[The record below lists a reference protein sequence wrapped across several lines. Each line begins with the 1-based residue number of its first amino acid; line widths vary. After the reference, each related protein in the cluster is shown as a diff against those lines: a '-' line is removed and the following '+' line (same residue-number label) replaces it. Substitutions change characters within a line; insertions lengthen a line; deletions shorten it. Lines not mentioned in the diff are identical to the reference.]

1 MADPF
6 APQEF
11 SRNLIDDLL
20 EQADRDLELERK
32 RQESIIT
39 SEEPEAVLSGLS
51 KVEKQIE
58 NEPEEVQRSVL
69 DKAYS
74 PGYFDRGVRGG
85 NINRPMQEY
94 SPVKNQQ
101 EKKQPFS
108 ETLYESLASG
118 SARLGHGLATAPG
131 FIYSLASLPQK
142 GLAKIP
148 GLEFMDDG
156 TREME
161 EYLINN
167 PVATYYKEQADHYRE
182 ENTRYDQGIT
192 DYIKEGNIVDALGLT
207 VSSIVESIPVTASIM
222 AGGYYGLAPKVMVP
236 IVTAVT
242 GGSKN
247 ATLLEEMPE
256 MADDTRI
263 LNALVDGLSEGV
275 FEQMGSAGIGR
286 TLKKVRSDLARTLG
300 RKEGDKVLKETIKK
314 TFQDKS
320 SRYIVP
326 KAMNQ
331 EGWEEFAT
339 TVMQNLNAQLTGE
352 DPDRELFEG
361 AVDSYIVGAGSGG
374 ALSAPTAIQVRGQ
387 RKQLEAQQQEA
398 EEIQSRVNNIETDQD
413 VRRLAS
419 ELNIKDQQKEGTDF
433 VGKLINKAESE
444 SGVTIE
450 REFLDRTM
458 ADEIQDE
465 ELSDEQV
472 KEILTDHGISEDAN
486 PEDLMV
492 VGRTSDGVIRISTAG
507 TADRMADEFVA
518 VNEEMSEVFY
528 NAEVENRGEE
538 FTNEIKEERK
548 NFYEATGETDKG
560 ESDQEWFSSTAV
572 RFAVQGKVHQSI
584 GARLRDVFD
593 RFVAQAKLILRDSFR
608 LRKAIR
614 EGKVSESLIQKLE
627 QATDFKTVGK
637 KVKQAKKVQQ
647 VAKIEGRKAT
657 PDGGVTY
664 RISEVGKVDP
674 VGVFVIGA
682 DMVARDLDGKLN
694 PFGLRY
700 TENFQGFQLSKAG
713 ATKLVKN
720 GKEGFNTVAVI
731 AYDDIKGS
739 QVANPSFQN
748 RVKEKLIKVI
758 GKRRLNKLLK
768 ENNNNVQ
775 VISGIVNKEIQE
787 ANKNKA
793 KKDKKEKINLTEIAK
808 DNAEPDSPQLR
819 RKIIYV
825 GTLKEIRTGKDRFE
839 KHDVYPAEQIFD
851 TLVELKEPIPIDDLI
866 ADLPDTDMRKKNWG
880 MLVTQTNFMM
890 TADES
895 NVSKQLMEMA
905 EIGQDVFT
913 GTPNP
918 DYQFFSRETETI
930 TPEEAVDRSEGE
942 RQFKARQFVSQ
953 VDEELGLGTATR
965 SSVGF
970 TEEYGDESSLVSRF
984 FGKQD
989 PELLEYRGA
998 LIGLMFNQIDV
1009 TTFIGDPDG
1018 KDSLLKITIP
1028 KTDLKTLKGA
1038 LTKLG
1043 VQNKT
1048 IRSRGN
1054 KQDILLWNFGDI
1066 DVNFI
1071 HAIAEKYNYEN
1082 YSEENGQF
1090 RFITDESSREKARER
1105 FIEIVQNY
1113 QSKTNKSLPKAFNKF
1128 LPDFYSRKAD
1138 RNKLQKQLKAKP
1150 KPSYRITESS
1160 YKLDSLDSFELFETA
1175 KKIFGTTENSKE
1187 AGYIL
1192 PDGTML
1198 DFSGKSEGGTPGVRA
1213 FDHRQINEVGY
1224 ELPKNIVKKLQEN
1237 NVDGIGMEEFI
1248 YHGAIRWMP
1257 EAGSFNLMNKPDP
1270 QQLSIMRKL
1279 TDDFYGEVIVE
1290 AQEGMKPI
1298 SRFDGQGL
1306 YREYD
1311 INTSFETIKRD
1322 INQFYTT
1329 GRQPSITQQF
1339 RGSYRLTQKNIV
1351 TPLAKVYQE
1360 QKGDKKSYTKKD
1372 FEQDLAKLG
1381 YSEDMIKTAKDLFGI
1396 IRIKQIETT
1405 EPTPIEKELK
1415 KLQEREI
1422 KKSEIRNR
1430 IKRAYRLGA
1439 NEKEKEIEKL
1449 QKIVTKY
1456 ARENLPKGLYQKSEV
1471 TGLLAKLRDAKRFR
1485 ELRTAM
1491 ERIDRVIDK
1500 VSKRSAL
1507 AKFNKVIKKKATVK
1521 KVGGIGRGKV
1531 GAEVQDIVNQ
1541 IREVH
1546 KMSPV
1551 EVEERLEVITK
1562 IIDANQDG
1570 EPTDQQSVDINIL
1583 MQYGG
1588 IKNKT
1593 PQQIAEATESLDALI
1608 TQGRMQIMDEQQAY
1622 GERMSVVRQKI
1633 LDVITGGEGGQTQA
1647 GAQKLGLKDEGFF
1660 KDLRKKLGD
1669 FDNDQQ
1675 SLEYIFDKLSRF
1687 DKGSKPLESFINEY
1701 FMPMIRQARIAEYN
1715 GIVEMQKMLQ
1725 ENASRIFGVKG
1736 KKLVKL
1742 LNENTV
1748 NTINID
1754 HYDSVSKEGIKGDF
1768 VTSTLTYNQA
1778 YKKWMELQDP
1788 TLSGTFEKMGWDV
1801 QKAIDQIEKQL
1812 PDKVLEWAKW
1822 QLYEFYPMYYA
1833 RVNETFRKR
1842 FYVNMPMNAMYSP
1855 ISRRVG
1861 ARADEGDD
1869 TLNKSKSPMG
1879 SVSSAGSLKGRV
1891 SNKEELAWIDGD
1903 TTLMKHITEME
1914 HFINYTDV
1922 MRELRSVFMS
1932 REISRS
1938 IRDFHGDK
1946 ISRVLNKFMDDIARG
1961 GVDRAQQIDW
1971 MDWMRANFSR
1981 SVIGANPVV
1990 FLKQL
1995 SSIPAYIADIPAS
2008 FWTKEFLKLT
2018 NPIEFRKMT
2027 KIISKSEVLKM
2038 RYDKGFDRDMM
2049 LALQNIKPGKAITGA
2064 NFFNNAMYALTKLGD
2079 KQAIYLGGYPV
2090 YKYHLKQALK
2100 AGKSRKKAEQFAMK
2114 KFEQAT
2120 LRSQQAGDVEDLAD
2134 FQRRGSI
2141 AKLFTMFMTSP
2152 NQYYRM
2158 VAGGYRNLYY
2168 GRGSKLENFR
2178 KIFVGQILLPSL
2190 FTFIGNGFDWET
2202 DEQVMSLFLFP
2213 FSGLLFWGQ
2222 GFEFA
2227 IRSAYRKA
2235 YPMGTVAI
2243 LDPFAH
2249 AGKGLSKLADD
2260 KTMDSEKVLMIAD
2273 QFIEGAS
2280 KVAGVPYGAVKRTA
2294 KGVMKV
2300 AKGESEAPVR
2310 QIIGFNMPTKKKP
2323 KKKKKK
2329 KKQFKIAF

>member
-1 MADPF
+1 MKD
-6 APQEF
+6 
-11 SRNLIDDLL
+11 
-20 EQADRDLELERK
+20 
-32 RQESIIT
+32 
-39 SEEPEAVLSGLS
+39 
-51 KVEKQIE
+51 
-58 NEPEEVQRSVL
+58 SV
-69 DKAYS
+69 
-74 PGYFDRGVRGG
+74 
-85 NINRPMQEY
+85 
-94 SPVKNQQ
+94 
-101 EKKQPFS
+101 
-108 ETLYESLASG
+108 
-118 SARLGHGLATAPG
+118 
-131 FIYSLASLPQK
+131 QK
-142 GLAKIP
+142 GQP
-148 GLEFMDDG
+148 TF
-156 TREME
+156 R
-161 EYLINN
+161 
-167 PVATYYKEQADHYRE
+167 
-182 ENTRYDQGIT
+182 IT
-192 DYIKEGNIVDALGLT
+192 
-207 VSSIVESIPVTASIM
+207 
-222 AGGYYGLAPKVMVP
+222 
-236 IVTAVT
+236 
-242 GGSKN
+242 
-247 ATLLEEMPE
+247 
-256 MADDTRI
+256 
-263 LNALVDGLSEGV
+263 
-275 FEQMGSAGIGR
+275 
-286 TLKKVRSDLARTLG
+286 
-300 RKEGDKVLKETIKK
+300 
-314 TFQDKS
+314 
-320 SRYIVP
+320 
-326 KAMNQ
+326 
-331 EGWEEFAT
+331 
-339 TVMQNLNAQLTGE
+339 
-352 DPDRELFEG
+352 
-361 AVDSYIVGAGSGG
+361 
-374 ALSAPTAIQVRGQ
+374 
-387 RKQLEAQQQEA
+387 
-398 EEIQSRVNNIETDQD
+398 
-413 VRRLAS
+413 
-419 ELNIKDQQKEGTDF
+419 
-433 VGKLINKAESE
+433 
-444 SGVTIE
+444 
-450 REFLDRTM
+450 
-458 ADEIQDE
+458 
-465 ELSDEQV
+465 
-472 KEILTDHGISEDAN
+472 
-486 PEDLMV
+486 
-492 VGRTSDGVIRISTAG
+492 
-507 TADRMADEFVA
+507 
-518 VNEEMSEVFY
+518 
-528 NAEVENRGEE
+528 
-538 FTNEIKEERK
+538 
-548 NFYEATGETDKG
+548 
-560 ESDQEWFSSTAV
+560 
-572 RFAVQGKVHQSI
+572 
-584 GARLRDVFD
+584 
-593 RFVAQAKLILRDSFR
+593 
-608 LRKAIR
+608 
-614 EGKVSESLIQKLE
+614 
-627 QATDFKTVGK
+627 
-637 KVKQAKKVQQ
+637 
-647 VAKIEGRKAT
+647 
-657 PDGGVTY
+657 
-664 RISEVGKVDP
+664 
-674 VGVFVIGA
+674 
-682 DMVARDLDGKLN
+682 
-694 PFGLRY
+694 
-700 TENFQGFQLSKAG
+700 
-713 ATKLVKN
+713 
-720 GKEGFNTVAVI
+720 
-731 AYDDIKGS
+731 
-739 QVANPSFQN
+739 
-748 RVKEKLIKVI
+748 
-758 GKRRLNKLLK
+758 
-768 ENNNNVQ
+768 
-775 VISGIVNKEIQE
+775 
-787 ANKNKA
+787 
-793 KKDKKEKINLTEIAK
+793 
-808 DNAEPDSPQLR
+808 
-819 RKIIYV
+819 
-825 GTLKEIRTGKDRFE
+825 
-839 KHDVYPAEQIFD
+839 
-851 TLVELKEPIPIDDLI
+851 
-866 ADLPDTDMRKKNWG
+866 
-880 MLVTQTNFMM
+880 
-890 TADES
+890 
-895 NVSKQLMEMA
+895 EMA
-905 EIGQDVFT
+905 E
-913 GTPNP
+913 
-918 DYQFFSRETETI
+918 
-930 TPEEAVDRSEGE
+930 
-942 RQFKARQFVSQ
+942 
-953 VDEELGLGTATR
+953 
-965 SSVGF
+965 
-970 TEEYGDESSLVSRF
+970 
-984 FGKQD
+984 
-989 PELLEYRGA
+989 
-998 LIGLMFNQIDV
+998 
-1009 TTFIGDPDG
+1009 
-1018 KDSLLKITIP
+1018 
-1028 KTDLKTLKGA
+1028 
-1038 LTKLG
+1038 
-1043 VQNKT
+1043 
-1048 IRSRGN
+1048 
-1054 KQDILLWNFGDI
+1054 
-1066 DVNFI
+1066 
-1071 HAIAEKYNYEN
+1071 
-1082 YSEENGQF
+1082 
-1090 RFITDESSREKARER
+1090 
-1105 FIEIVQNY
+1105 
-1113 QSKTNKSLPKAFNKF
+1113 
-1128 LPDFYSRKAD
+1128 
-1138 RNKLQKQLKAKP
+1138 
-1150 KPSYRITESS
+1150 
-1160 YKLDSLDSFELFETA
+1160 
-1175 KKIFGTTENSKE
+1175 
-1187 AGYIL
+1187 
-1192 PDGTML
+1192 
-1198 DFSGKSEGGTPGVRA
+1198 
-1213 FDHRQINEVGY
+1213 
-1224 ELPKNIVKKLQEN
+1224 KNV
-1237 NVDGIGMEEFI
+1237 
-1248 YHGAIRWMP
+1248 
-1257 EAGSFNLMNKPDP
+1257 
-1270 QQLSIMRKL
+1270 
-1279 TDDFYGEVIVE
+1279 
-1290 AQEGMKPI
+1290 
-1298 SRFDGQGL
+1298 
-1306 YREYD
+1306 
-1311 INTSFETIKRD
+1311 
-1322 INQFYTT
+1322 
-1329 GRQPSITQQF
+1329 
-1339 RGSYRLTQKNIV
+1339 V

-1360 QKGDKKSYTKKD
+1360 QKADKKSYTKKD

-1415 KLQEREI
+1415 KLQERQITQSEI
-1422 KKSEIRNR
+1422 KNR
-1430 IKRAYRLGA
+1430 IKRAYKLGA
-1439 NEKEKEIEKL
+1439 NEKEKEITKL
-1449 QKIVTKY
+1449 QKIITKY

-1491 ERIDRVIDK
+1491 ERIDRVIDN

-1507 AKFNKVIKKKATVK
+1507 AKFNKVIKKKAKIK

-1531 GAEVQDIVNQ
+1531 GAEVQDIVDQ
-1541 IREVH
+1541 VREVH

-1608 TQGRMQIMDEQQAY
+1608 TKGRMQIIDEQQAY

-1633 LDVITGGEGGQTQA
+1633 LDVITGGKGGQTQA

-1687 DKGSKPLESFINEY
+1687 DKDSKPLQSFINEY
-1701 FMPMIRQARIAEYN
+1701 FMPMIRQARVAEYN
-1715 GIVEMQKMLQ
+1715 GIVEMQNMLQ

-1748 NTINID
+1748 NTVTID
-1754 HYDSVSKEGIKGDF
+1754 HYDGVSKEGIKGDL

-1788 TLSGTFEKMGWDV
+1788 TLAGTFEKMGWDV

-1914 HFINYTDV
+1914 HFIHYTDV

-2090 YKYHLKQALK
+2090 YKYYLKQALK
-2100 AGKSRKKAEQFAMK
+2100 AGKSRKEAEQFAMK

-2168 GRGSKLENFR
+2168 GRGSKLENWR

-2249 AGKGLSKLADD
+2249 AGKGLSKLADG
-2260 KTMDSEKVLMIAD
+2260 KTMDSEKVLMVAD

-2310 QIIGFNMPTKKKP
+2310 QIIGFNMGTKKKKDT

-2329 KKQFKIAF
+2329 KKQLF